1 MSKKMVTYA
10 VTLAMMFSIFC
21 LPAAVHGADGKDPQ
35 VAKTTGAKAKATSG
49 STIKLTWGAVSGA
62 DGYAVYRYNSKKKQY
77 KELTTTSQTSYTDK
91 KLKGNTTYR
100 YKVRAYAE
108 VNGVTYYGDYS
119 AATKTKTKKSDS
131 QKVVAK
137 AKAKIGARYRS
148 GGSGPKSFDCSGFVY
163 WVYKNADVDAKKKV
177 KRTSSAGLY
186 SSLKK
191 YKVGSSIKSIKK
203 AKAGDI
209 ILFKRGGR
217 YSHAAIYAGSGK
229 IIHAANAR
237 KGVCAQSVKQLN
249 NSGTRVAAIIRVVE

>member
-1 MSKKMVTYA
+1 
-10 VTLAMMFSIFC
+10 
-21 LPAAVHGADGKDPQ
+21 
-35 VAKTTGAKAKATSG
+35 
-49 STIKLTWGAVSGA
+49 
-62 DGYAVYRYNSKKKQY
+62 
-77 KELTTTSQTSYTDK
+77 QTSYTDK
-91 KLKGNTTYR
+91 KLKGNTTYC

-203 AKAGDI
+203 EKAGDI
-209 ILFKRGGR
+209 ILF
-217 YSHAAIYAGSGK
+217 
-229 IIHAANAR
+229 NM
-237 KGVCAQSVKQLN
+237 GV
-249 NSGTRVAAIIRVVE
+249 R